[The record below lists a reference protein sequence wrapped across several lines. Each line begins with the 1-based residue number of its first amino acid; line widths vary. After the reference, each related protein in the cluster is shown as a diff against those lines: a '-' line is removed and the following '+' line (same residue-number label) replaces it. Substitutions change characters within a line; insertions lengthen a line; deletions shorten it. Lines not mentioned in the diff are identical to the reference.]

1 MEEKMNVVKN
11 KKVSFNLFM
20 MLLGMVPM
28 LIIAIILSI
37 VAFTSVKDEL
47 METTN
52 EKLSMAA
59 SSSAC
64 YFGVDWNEWQKGGI
78 EESDEVFIDACLEE
92 HIEQTIFREESDGS
106 VKRYLSSIRDE
117 SGARVSGT
125 TTSDEITEAVF
136 GKGETYFGDGVVI
149 NGKKY
154 FVCYK
159 PIKNEDGKTVG
170 MSFAGESDEN
180 INKAISG
187 ILIKV
192 IVIAVLCA
200 VIAAAVIILI
210 SRYVVKA
217 MLGITEATV
226 RLSEGYI
233 NDNIEVT
240 SFIKEIEEIT
250 DAAHKLQ
257 NNLQLIVGDIRE
269 TSGSLSSS
277 VSDTNESCTSSAEG
291 AEQINSAVSELA
303 TASQSMA
310 ESVQS
315 LNEDIINIGNSI
327 NKIEDGARSL
337 SASSVVMNDIS
348 NKAKDDINAVYDSSE
363 QSVNAANDIASH
375 MAELS
380 AAINEVSEAT
390 KLISDIS
397 TQTNLLSLNASI
409 EAARAGEAG
418 KGFAVVAGEISSL
431 ANQSDEG
438 VKKIDSVVNKVLDL
452 SNKSMELTEQIKKI
466 IANEQSMVKST
477 QDSFIKL
484 KGEIDNSISEIESI
498 SSDAISLAEAKDSA
512 VGAVSDLSAIS
523 EENAAS
529 TEEVTASVEN
539 LAANIKDIS
548 VRSDD
553 MKSMSDSL
561 LDAIKAFKE

>member
-1 MEEKMNVVKN
+1 MEETMKVVKE
-11 KKVSFNLFM
+11 KKLSLNLFM

-28 LIIAIILSI
+28 LVVTIILAV
-37 VAFTSVKDEL
+37 VAFTSVKSEL
-47 METTN
+47 LEATT
-52 EKLSMAA
+52 EKISMAA
-59 SSSAC
+59 SSVSG
-64 YFGVDWNEWQKGGI
+64 YYGVDWTTWMRNGI
-78 EESDEVFIDACLEE
+78 DVSDEEYIDGCQAEG
-92 HIEQTIFREESDGS
+92 IEQTVFKADADGT

-125 TTSDEITEAVF
+125 TTTDEITNAVY
-136 GKGETYFGDGVVI
+136 GNGETYFGDGVVI

-159 PIKNEDGKTVG
+159 PIKDENGTTVG
-170 MSFAGESDEN
+170 MAFAGESDEDVN
-180 INKAISG
+180 NAIRS
-187 ILIKV
+187 ILIK
-192 IVIAVLCA
+192 IIIIAVLCA
-200 VIAAAVIILI
+200 GISAAVIIFV
-210 SRYVVKA
+210 SRLVVKSIE
-217 MLGITEATV
+217 GITNATV
-226 RLSEGYI
+226 KLSEGYI
-233 NDNIEVT
+233 NEEIAVS
-240 SFIKEIEEIT
+240 SFITEIEQIT
-250 DAAHKLQ
+250 AAAKVLQ
-257 NNLQLIVGDIRE
+257 GNLQSIVGDIKE
-269 TSGSLSSS
+269 TSGTLSGS
-277 VSDTNESCTSSAEG
+277 VSETNESCTSSAEG

-315 LNEDIINIGNSI
+315 LNEDIIEIGNAI
-327 NKIEDGARSL
+327 NTIEGGARSL
-337 SASSVVMNDIS
+337 SDSSTAMNDIS
-348 NKAKDDINAVYDSSE
+348 NKAKDDINAVFESSE
-363 QSVNAANDIASH
+363 QSVNAANDIANH

-438 VKKIDSVVNKVLDL
+438 VKKIDSVVNKVLEL
-452 SNKSMELTEQIKKI
+452 SNNSMQLTEQIKKI
-466 IANEQSMVKST
+466 IANEQAMVKAT

-484 KGEIDNSISEIESI
+484 KGEIDNSIAQIDSI
-498 SSDAISLAEAKDSA
+498 SNDAIKLADAKDSA

-539 LAANIKDIS
+539 LAANIRDIS

-553 MKSMSDSL
+553 MKAMSDSL
-561 LDAIKAFKE
+561 LDVIKAFKD

>member
-1 MEEKMNVVKN
+1 MEEKINVVKS
-11 KKVSFNLFM
+11 KKLSFNLFV

-28 LIIAIILSI
+28 FI
-37 VAFTSVKDEL
+37 VAVILAVVGITSVESEL
-47 METTN
+47 LEATN

-59 SSSAC
+59 SSSSA
-64 YFGVDWNEWQKGGI
+64 YFGVDWTDWMKNGI
-78 EESDEVFIDACLEE
+78 AVTDEEYVDACLPEG
-92 HIEQTIFREESDGS
+92 IEQTIFRAESDGS

-125 TTSDEITEAVF
+125 TTSDEITEKVY

-159 PIKNEDGKTVG
+159 PIKDETGKIVG
-170 MSFAGESDEN
+170 MSFAGESDDE
-180 INKAISG
+180 ISKAITS
-187 ILIKV
+187 IVLKVVIIALI
-192 IVIAVLCA
+192 CA
-200 VIAAAVIILI
+200 IIAAAVIILI
-210 SRYVVKA
+210 AKLVVKA
-217 MLGITEATV
+217 IAGITDATV

-233 NDNIEVT
+233 NDTIEVNT
-240 SFIKEIEEIT
+240 FIKEIEQIT
-250 DAAHKLQ
+250 DAANKLQ
-257 NNLQLIVGDIRE
+257 NNLQLIVGDIKE
-269 TSGSLSSS
+269 TSGSLSTS
-277 VSDTNESCTSSAEG
+277 VSETNDSCTSSAEG
-291 AEQINSAVSELA
+291 AEQINSAVAELA

-315 LNEDIINIGNSI
+315 LNEDIIEIGNSI
-327 NKIEDGARSL
+327 NTIEGGARSL
-337 SASSVVMNDIS
+337 SSSSVAMNEIS
-348 NKAKDDINAVYDSSE
+348 NKAKEDINSVYASSE
-363 QSVNAANDIASH
+363 QSVQAANDIANH
-375 MAELS
+375 MADLS

-438 VKKIDSVVNKVLDL
+438 VKKIDSVVNKVLEL

-484 KGEIDNSISEIESI
+484 KTEIDNSIVQIESI
-498 SSDAISLAEAKDSA
+498 SSDAIKLADVKDSA

-529 TEEVTASVEN
+529 TEEVTASIEN

-561 LDAIKAFKE
+561 LDAIKAFKD